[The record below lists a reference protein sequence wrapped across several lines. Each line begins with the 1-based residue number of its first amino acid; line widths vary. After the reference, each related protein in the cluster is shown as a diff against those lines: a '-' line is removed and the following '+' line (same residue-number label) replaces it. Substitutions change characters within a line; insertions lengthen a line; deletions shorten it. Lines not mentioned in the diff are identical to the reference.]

1 MDLDQPRPR
10 LSLRRVLDDLG
21 VTFLDLVLGQADESG
36 EVGGVAIWDAADPP
50 SLPPRALVLGV
61 GVSDPHEVR
70 ELLAHVADHDV
81 AGVVL
86 RAPVQ
91 HDADVTELAG
101 RTGACVLGLSRGA
114 SWAQLTEMIR
124 SMLTPGDLPAGQQSP
139 DSLGGLPSGDL
150 FAVANAV
157 AALMGAPI
165 TIEDRSSRVLAFSGR
180 QDEADPSRVET
191 ILGRQVP
198 ERYAR
203 ILQERGVFRALNRSD
218 DPVFI
223 EPLPSE
229 EGRFTMPR
237 VAIAVRAGDEVLGS
251 VWAAVSERP
260 DAARLEVLQDSA
272 KLVALHMLRHRA
284 GSDAARRI
292 RADLLSTS
300 LAGGTNAHDALVRLG
315 LAGRPLTVLGLR
327 LVLPPGEE
335 QSDVGPD
342 DASVAQERQRLTD
355 AFAMHLA
362 AVQPVSAVAA
372 IGDTTYGLL
381 AAAEPLD
388 EAEGRAAR
396 LLADFVAR
404 VDDRVHPLA
413 AVGPLA
419 ADLQGITRSRIG
431 VDRVLR
437 VLAEGGGGHRVGRLE
452 ELQGQAMVLD
462 LRDQA
467 VQRGEQVR
475 GGLARLLAYDDQ
487 HGSQLVGTLRAW
499 LDALGDVGV
508 AAEQMFVHPN
518 TFRYRL
524 RRVAEVGEVDLDDAE
539 QRFSLMLQLR
549 VFGLGR

>member
-1 MDLDQPRPR
+1 MDPDQPRPR

-21 VTFLDLVLGQADESG
+21 VTFLELAIGHADESG
-36 EVGGVAIWDAADPP
+36 DVAGLVIWDRADPP
-50 SLPPRALVLGV
+50 SLLPHSLVLGV
-61 GVSDPHEVR
+61 GVATAEEVTD
-70 ELLAHVADHDV
+70 LLERVAGHDV

-86 RAPVQ
+86 RAPVV
-91 HDADVTELAG
+91 HDDAITALAD
-101 RTGACVLGLSRGA
+101 RTGTCVLGLSRGA

-124 SMLTPGDLPAGQQSP
+124 SMLTPGDVPAGQQAP

-150 FAVANAV
+150 FAVANAI

-203 ILQERGVFRALNRSD
+203 ILQDRGVFRDLHRSD

-229 EGRFTMPR
+229 EGHFTMPR

-251 VWAAVSERP
+251 VWAAVTERP
-260 DAARLEVLQDSA
+260 GPDRLEALQDAA

-300 LAGGTNAHDALVRLG
+300 LAGGSNAHDALVRLG
-315 LAGRPLTVLGLR
+315 LAGRPLSVLGLR
-327 LVLPPGEE
+327 LALQAGDE
-335 QSDVGPD
+335 GPE
-342 DASVAQERQRLTD
+342 DASVVQKRQQLTD

-362 AVQPVSAVAA
+362 AVQPVSAVAVV
-372 IGDTTYGLL
+372 GDTTYALL
-381 AAAEPLD
+381 AAAEPLE
-388 EAEGRAAR
+388 EADARTVR
-396 LLADFVAR
+396 LLDDFFGR
-404 VDDRVHPLA
+404 VGDRIHPLA
-413 AVGPLA
+413 AVGPMA
-419 ADLQGITRSRIG
+419 RDLPGIARSRVS

-437 VLAEGGGGHRVGRLE
+437 VLAEGGGRHRVARLE
-452 ELQGQAMVLD
+452 ELQGEAMVLD

-467 VQRGEQVR
+467 AERGEQAR
-475 GGLARLLAYDDQ
+475 GALARLVAYDDQ
-487 HGSQLVGTLRAW
+487 HATHLVQTLRAW
-499 LDALGDVGV
+499 LDAFGDVGT
-508 AAEQMFVHPN
+508 AAESMFVHAN
-518 TFRYRL
+518 TFRYRV
-524 RRVAEVGEVDLDDAE
+524 RRVAEVGELDLSDPE

-549 VFGLGR
+549 VFGSPGG